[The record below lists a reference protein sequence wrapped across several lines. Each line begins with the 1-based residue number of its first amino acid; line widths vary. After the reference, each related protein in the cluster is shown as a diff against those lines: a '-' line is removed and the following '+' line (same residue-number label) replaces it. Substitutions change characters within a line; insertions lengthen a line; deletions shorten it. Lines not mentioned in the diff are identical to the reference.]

1 MNNSSTHTT
10 EFTPEA
16 VKEQVGRLQELV
28 YEYIKRLSKLRRDQE
43 AFLNQLSVPNFEN

>member
-1 MNNSSTHTT
+1 MNNSSTHAV
-10 EFTPEA
+10 EFTPET

-43 AFLNQLSVPNFEN
+43 DFLNRLSLPNTEN